1 MKKGLLSILASALL
15 VVGCQNYDD
24 QFSALETQINALAS
38 TVAGLSQVQSDLASL
53 ANTVNSLQSSVAQ
66 TVDAALAD
74 GLADIDAA
82 VASLEAAAADAA
94 SAEDVAAI
102 QAGVDANADDL
113 DELLAQS
120 SVFSG
125 DVLINSVPTLDAYYS
140 MGENLAIVNGS
151 VTINPTAEMD
161 MVKVQA
167 VADVILTITK
177 DLAVTSAA
185 STIPEIVF
193 NNLSGVATLTM
204 EQAGGYHFPLL
215 QSASSINLSD
225 KFESTVV
232 RVNFPALTSVNS
244 MGTDSN
250 NNNVI
255 EFTKATEMSFAA
267 LPRYAP
273 NAIFFRTK
281 KGKADATTTL
291 DISALKDVDAA
302 GEIAGLALQI
312 QGPNSVTI
320 STLDGKSGTVSLTD
334 VLSAT
339 VTDYDGTITV
349 GDGVETFTS
358 NNVVAINGSMKDII
372 TLDIKGVIDPN
383 TATDKSGP
391 AINLASLADLTTATL
406 DGNYASIDVTS
417 CNNIETLTLKSTTD
431 VNNGDINLD
440 GNSDLETINFAKAK
454 TSGVI
459 LNNNNSLV
467 TANVDV
473 TIQKTL
479 ATAATLDGSIA
490 VTSNSDLESLTI
502 SAGSV
507 SVLTITGNA
516 DLETI
521 NGSGLTSIG
530 ATAKNN
536 NVTITGNK
544 FVASIAQDKTNA
556 AACTTCANLQ
566 VNDLGGFTTA
576 SGMSTM
582 KAYLALVAANTAA
595 TASVYWDT
603 VESTTSATGVETVA
617 ETTAQGDVTVILA
630 LTAEVATAAK
640 LEIAARRAFL
650 IDVSIASTSY
660 GMEFIGTS
668 DATASNSALFSNG
681 TQASGVGSVTKN
693 TNLDLLVA
701 ELKSAANVAR
711 ADAFGIK
718 LNAARGGNS
727 TGTVSL
733 ILHTS
738 TSLGTTVTG
747 QRYTTPTAV
756 AAGVSSTN
764 HGVGTDDSI
773 TLTLGGNSI
782 TISGT
787 AYTSAAGQADATQLG
802 DDLVA
807 GWNAKYG
814 SGGTASGSANA
825 TIANSAGVLT
835 FTMLDIGTAGYNVN
849 MDVSV
854 TAGTVT
860 ATNAASLDWM
870 IGATRLESDDATV
883 DTDVIVTLESTTA
896 GTLANNVGAMGTT
909 VTAGVTNGTGV
920 KTSSQ
925 ANAPWVELF
934 TTKLTHSN
942 DGNMP
947 YTAAQQPADAV
958 NPEDGTPKVVTTA
971 AQSKTRVHWL

>member
-82 VASLEAAAADAA
+82 VASLEAAADSAA

-102 QAGVDANADDL
+102 QAGVDANANDL

-140 MGENLAIVNGS
+140 MGENLAIVNGN
-151 VTINPTAEMD
+151 VTINPSADMD
-161 MVKVQA
+161 MAKVQA

-177 DLAVTSAA
+177 DLTVTSAA
-185 STIPEIVF
+185 STIPELVF

-215 QSASSINLSD
+215 KSAASINLSD

-281 KGKADATTTL
+281 KGKADAATTL

-302 GEIAGLALQI
+302 GEIAGLTLQI

-339 VTDYDGTITV
+339 ITDYDGTITV

-440 GNSDLETINFAKAK
+440 GNSDLEVINFAKAK

-459 LNNNNSLV
+459 LNDNNSLV
-467 TANVDV
+467 TVDVDV

-490 VTSNSDLESLTI
+490 VTNNSDLESLTI
-502 SAGSV
+502 TAGSV
-507 SVLTITGNA
+507 AVLTITGNA

-521 NGSGLTSIG
+521 NGTGLTSIG
-530 ATAKNN
+530 ATAASN

-544 FVASIAQDKTNA
+544 LVASIAQDKTNA
-556 AACTTCANLQ
+556 AACTSCGNLEA
-566 VNDLGGFTTA
+566 NDLGGFTTA

-617 ETTAQGDVTVILA
+617 ETTTQGDVTVILA

-640 LEIAARRAFL
+640 SEIAAQRAFI
-650 IDVSIASTSY
+650 IDVDEGSTTKLSMQKIT
-660 GMEFIGTS
+660 GGVELFAG
-668 DATASNSALFSNG
+668 ATASTA
-681 TQASGVGSVTKN
+681 GSVTANSNK
-693 TNLDLLVA
+693 DLLIA
-701 ELKSAANVAR
+701 DIKSAANVAR
-711 ADAFGIK
+711 FAAYDMT
-718 LNAARGGNS
+718 LDAARGGDS
-727 TGTVSL
+727 TQTVSM
-733 ILHTS
+733 IFHSSGGATP
-738 TSLGTTVTG
+738 VNG
-747 QRYTTPTAV
+747 QRYTSDTAV
-756 AAGVSSTN
+756 AAAVSATN
-764 HGVGTDDSI
+764 HGFGADDSI
-773 TLTLGGNSI
+773 TLTVGGNSA
-782 TISGT
+782 TSSGGALATET
-787 AYTSAAGQADATQLG
+787 AVAAA
-802 DDLVA
+802 LVTA
-807 GWNAKYG
+807 WEAKYG
-814 SGGTASGSANA
+814 YTGTASASAIA
-825 TIANSAGVLT
+825 TVTASAGVLT
-835 FTMLDIGTAGYNVN
+835 ITMLDRGTAGYAQDVN
-849 MDVSV
+849 ITVA
-854 TAGTVT
+854 AGTVT
-860 ATNAASLDWM
+860 ATNAAAVDYM

-883 DTDVIVTLESTTA
+883 DANVVVTIASVPTGTILNAVGVSPNLYVNTGITTQMDA
-896 GTLANNVGAMGTT
+896 GN
-909 VTAGVTNGTGV
+909 
-920 KTSSQ
+920 
-925 ANAPWVELF
+925 PWEELF
-934 TTKLTHSN
+934 TTKVTNSADSSAGTYEATQN
-942 DGNMP
+942 SGNVVI
-947 YTAAQQPADAV
+947 A
-958 NPEDGTPKVVTTA
+958 EDGSPKVVSTA

>member
-38 TVAGLSQVQSDLASL
+38 TVAGLSQVQSDLTSL

-125 DVLINSVPTLDAYYS
+125 DVLINSIPTLDAYYS

-151 VTINPTAEMD
+151 VTINPTADMD
-161 MVKVQA
+161 MAKVQA
-167 VADVILTITK
+167 VADVMLTITK
-177 DLAVTSAA
+177 DLTVTSAA
-185 STIPEIVF
+185 STIAELVF
-193 NNLSGVATLTM
+193 NNLSGVASLTM

-215 QSASSINLSD
+215 TSAASINLSD

-273 NAIFFRTK
+273 NAISFRTK
-281 KGKADATTTL
+281 KGKADAPTTL

-302 GEIAGLALQI
+302 GEIAGLTLQI

-339 VTDYDGTITV
+339 ITDYDGTISV
-349 GDGVETFTS
+349 GDGVETLTS

-406 DGNYASIDVTS
+406 DGNFASIDVTS
-417 CNNIETLTLKSTTD
+417 CNNIETLTFKSTTD

-440 GNSDLETINFAKAK
+440 GNSDLEVINFAKAK
-454 TSGVI
+454 TNGVI
-459 LNNNNSLV
+459 LNDNNSLV
-467 TANVDV
+467 TVDVDV
-473 TIQKTL
+473 TTQKTL
-479 ATAATLDGSIA
+479 ATGATLDGSIA
-490 VTSNSDLESLTI
+490 VTNNSDLESLTI
-502 SAGSV
+502 TAGSV
-507 SVLTITGNA
+507 AVLTITGNA

-530 ATAKNN
+530 ATAASN

-556 AACTTCANLQ
+556 AACTSCGNLEA
-566 VNDLGGFTTA
+566 NDLGGFTTA
-576 SGMSTM
+576 SGMSTL
-582 KAYLALVAANTAA
+582 KTYLALVAANTSA

-640 LEIAARRAFL
+640 GEIAAQRAF
-650 IDVSIASTSY
+650 IVDVDAGTKIGMRNAAGASLFA
-660 GMEFIGTS
+660 G
-668 DATASNSALFSNG
+668 ATASA
-681 TQASGVGSVTKN
+681 AGSVTIN
-693 TNLDLLVA
+693 TNLDLLIA
-701 ELKSAANVAR
+701 DIKSAANVAR
-711 ADAFGIK
+711 FNAYGLTLD
-718 LNAARGGNS
+718 AARGGDS
-727 TGTVSL
+727 SQTVSL
-733 ILHTS
+733 VLHATGVS
-738 TSLGTTVTG
+738 TATQIG
-747 QRYTTPTAV
+747 QRWTTGPQRTAAV
-756 AAGVSSTN
+756 SATNYGFGADDYVTFTVGSNSVTATGATLAALNTAIISN
-764 HGVGTDDSI
+764 WGTKYG
-773 TLTLGGNSI
+773 L
-782 TISGT
+782 SGT
-787 AYTSAAGQADATQLG
+787 ASASAVATLTA
-802 DDLVA
+802 V
-807 GWNAKYG
+807 
-814 SGGTASGSANA
+814 GTTIKA
-825 TIANSAGVLT
+825 TA
-835 FTMLDIGTAGYNVN
+835 LDRGTAGYAL
-849 MDVSV
+849 DVDLGV

-860 ATNAASLDWM
+860 ASNALNVGWK
-870 IGATRLESDDATV
+870 IGSTILESDDATV
-883 DTDVIVTLESTTA
+883 DTNVVLTILSNDKGTLLDKTSGVTTNSTGGTTFVELTTTA
-896 GTLANNVGAMGTT
+896 KSNATNPNANVQLP
-909 VTAGVTNGTGV
+909 AGQ
-920 KTSSQ
+920 S
-925 ANAPWVELF
+925 ANAVL
-934 TTKLTHSN
+934 
-942 DGNMP
+942 
-947 YTAAQQPADAV
+947 A
-958 NPEDGTPKVVTTA
+958 EDGTSKVVSTA

>member
-38 TVAGLSQVQSDLASL
+38 TVAGLTQVQSDLASL

-82 VASLEAAAADAA
+82 VASLEAAAESAA
-94 SAEDVAAI
+94 SSEDVAAI
-102 QAGVDANADDL
+102 ATAVGENQADL

-120 SVFSG
+120 SVFTG
-125 DVLINSVPTLDAYYS
+125 DVLINSIPTLDAYYS
-140 MGENLAIVNGS
+140 MGDNLAIVNGS
-151 VTINPTAEMD
+151 VTIQPSAEMD

-167 VADVILTITK
+167 IADVILTITK
-177 DLAVTSAA
+177 DLSLTSAA
-185 STIPEIVF
+185 STIPEVVF
-193 NNLSGVATLTM
+193 NNLSGVATLTL

-215 QSASSINLSD
+215 QSAASINLSD

-250 NNNVI
+250 NNNTI

-281 KGKADATTTL
+281 KGKADAVSTL
-291 DISALKDVDAA
+291 DISALKDVDSA
-302 GEIAGLALQI
+302 GEVAGLALQI

-339 VTDYDGTITV
+339 ITDYDGTISV
-349 GDGVETFTS
+349 GDGVETLTS

-372 TLDIKGVIDPN
+372 TLDIKGALDPN

-391 AINLASLADLTTATL
+391 AISLASLADLTTATL

-440 GNSDLETINFAKAK
+440 GNSDLEVINFAKAK

-479 ATAATLDGSIA
+479 ATAATLDGSIV
-490 VTSNSDLESLTI
+490 VTNNSDLESLTI
-502 SAGSV
+502 SGGSV

-530 ATAKNN
+530 ATAASN

-544 FVASIAQDKTNA
+544 LVASIAQDKTNA
-556 AACTTCANLQ
+556 AACTKCGNLEA
-566 VNDLGGFTTA
+566 NDLGGFTTA
-576 SGMSTM
+576 SGMGTM
-582 KAYLALVAANTAA
+582 KTYLALVAANTSA
-595 TASVYWDT
+595 TANVYWDT
-603 VESTTSATGVETVA
+603 VESTTSATGVETTA

-640 LEIAARRAFL
+640 GEIAARRAFIL
-650 IDVSIASTSY
+650 NATSGGVDIRSEPGVTLFAGASASATSSL
-660 GMEFIGTS
+660 TLV
-668 DATASNSALFSNG
+668 AN
-681 TQASGVGSVTKN
+681 K
-693 TNLDLLVA
+693 DLLIA
-701 ELKSAANVAR
+701 DIMKAATVAR
-711 ADAFGIK
+711 MDAYDIT
-718 LNAARGGNS
+718 LNAYRGGNS
-727 TGTVSL
+727 TGKVSL
-733 ILHTS
+733 LQYGAVNQSVYES
-738 TSLGTTVTG
+738 TANGTGTIIG
-747 QRYTTPTAV
+747 QRYTTSS
-756 AAGVSSTN
+756 AAAAAVSSTN
-764 HGVGTDDSI
+764 YGFGEDDVL
-773 TLTLGGNSI
+773 TLTVGGNSI
-782 TISGT
+782 SVSPGTGQGTDLTSLGADILAAWDGKYGTSGT
-787 AYTSAAGQADATQLG
+787 ASPEAVAAVTH
-802 DDLVA
+802 
-807 GWNAKYG
+807 
-814 SGGTASGSANA
+814 
-825 TIANSAGVLT
+825 SAGILT
-835 FTMLDIGTAGYNVN
+835 ITMLDTGTAGYAVDVN
-849 MDVSV
+849 LSVS
-854 TAGTVT
+854 AGTVT
-860 ATNAASLDWM
+860 ATNANNIDWV
-870 IGATRLESDDATV
+870 IGTTRLESDDATI
-883 DTDVIVTLESTTA
+883 DDDVVITLTSKTA
-896 GTLANNVGAMGTT
+896 GTILNAVSGLVTGGTGFVELT
-909 VTAGVTNGTGV
+909 TTAKSNVTNPNAGLQLPAGQ
-920 KTSSQ
+920 S
-925 ANAPWVELF
+925 ANARL
-934 TTKLTHSN
+934 
-942 DGNMP
+942 
-947 YTAAQQPADAV
+947 A
-958 NPEDGTPKVVTTA
+958 EDGLPKVVTTA
-971 AQSKTRVHWL
+971 GQAKSRVHWL